1 MRSIPAGPGS
11 RFESPLAQRELFLSG
26 IRSSRAFRL
35 VSKRRRLSLAATSE
49 AGYFGARRRS
59 VAMSPSVQGLYCTMC
74 TSPSASLFQS
84 YNGTGGRV
92 SGGTGTACCLQSGKK
107 KTGAWSEGN
116 YQDFPISVPEME
128 PICSLHYCRS
138 EIGKDLAMVRLL
150 SILTFSALCILSGR
164 ASADTLKPDERV
176 SEISS
181 RQRCACT
188 SVVHYGRYRV
198 RTAYLIGY
206 DPLPY
211 RYGSTSVWARPY
223 RYYWR

>member
-1 MRSIPAGPGS
+1 MEVYLTRFQRRNNAPKRACSAGWARSSQGRRNHFPSSTKSPGN
-11 RFESPLAQRELFLSG
+11 EPVLASPLIQRL
-26 IRSSRAFRL
+26 RSYQ
-35 VSKRRRLSLAATSE
+35 SE
-49 AGYFGARRRS
+49 PR
-59 VAMSPSVQGLYCTMC
+59 
-74 TSPSASLFQS
+74 
-84 YNGTGGRV
+84 
-92 SGGTGTACCLQSGKK
+92 
-107 KTGAWSEGN
+107 
-116 YQDFPISVPEME
+116 
-128 PICSLHYCRS
+128 
-138 EIGKDLAMVRLL
+138 KDLAMVRLL
-150 SILTFSALCILSGR
+150 SILAFSALCVLSGR